1 MAPFFV
7 TARQPQRLAVMN
19 TKTEKGQKARK
30 RFVIESIALFL
41 IIITPFAFK
50 IHEYLP
56 TDPEQ
61 TISFLG
67 IEIGRNG
74 FRHVSAHVWFVLGKA
89 IPLYLIIIWFFT
101 CKHWWYHILLIP
113 ICMYAFQ
120 IFEIYHSSS
129 SLVDKE
135 NILWILPV
143 CMLVIPFVYFIR
155 VKLYDKHVHGI
166 DLAAMD
172 AELQYYRD
180 KENNELKKAGITL
193 PKDFSAQE
201 EKGEEQ
207 TDKSDL
213 TEKLPKSILSRLL
226 SQLRHSFQSIF

>member
-1 MAPFFV
+1 
-7 TARQPQRLAVMN
+7 MN
-19 TKTEKGQKARK
+19 TKTEKGKKARK
-30 RFVIESIALFL
+30 RFVIESIALFF

-50 IHEYLP
+50 LHEYLP
-56 TDPEQ
+56 TDPDE
-61 TISFLG
+61 TLSILG

-74 FRHVSAHVWFVLGKA
+74 FRNVSTHVWFVLGKG
-89 IPLYLIIIWFFT
+89 IPLYLLVIWFFT

-120 IFEIYHSSS
+120 IFETYYTSSAI
-129 SLVDKE
+129 VDTE

-143 CMLVIPFVYFIR
+143 CMVVIPFVYFIR

-166 DLAAMD
+166 DLESMD

-180 KENNELKKAGITL
+180 KESNELKKAGITL
-193 PKDFSAQE
+193 PDEFNNKENKKDE
-201 EKGEEQ
+201 
-207 TDKSDL
+207 SDL
-213 TEKLPKSILSRLL
+213 TEELPKSILSRLL